1 MSGAEAAVREAPVA
15 LGRSQLY
22 ALFGEMVRRGASDLH
37 LRAGRRPMLRVN
49 GALEETDLTIV
60 SQDDLQRSLGE
71 VLSPSQ
77 RQRFAEHKELDFAI
91 GVPGLGRFR
100 INLFWERGSLA
111 FSIRAVPSEVPRLES
126 LGLPRVLADI
136 ALSPRGLVLVTG
148 ITGSGKSTTLAAMI
162 RHVNENRSVN
172 IVGIEDPVEFVHP
185 DLKAIVAQREVGSDT
200 LSFHD
205 ALRHVL
211 RQDPDVILLGE
222 IRDADSMETLLKAA
236 ETGHLVF
243 STLHTTDAAQ
253 TISRILSFFPP
264 HQQNEVR
271 AMLASALRAVI
282 SLRLVPRSDGSGR
295 VPAAEVLVN
304 TAAIADRIRQPD
316 PAAGLDEL
324 MAEGNAHYGMQTFD
338 QSLMGLYRSGAIAY
352 DAAMFYATNPSEFAL
367 RASGVAAGSAMQ
379 GLV

>member
-1 MSGAEAAVREAPVA
+1 
-15 LGRSQLY
+15 
-22 ALFGEMVRRGASDLH
+22 
-37 LRAGRRPMLRVN
+37 
-49 GALEETDLTIV
+49 
-60 SQDDLQRSLGE
+60 
-71 VLSPSQ
+71 
-77 RQRFAEHKELDFAI
+77 
-91 GVPGLGRFR
+91 
-100 INLFWERGSLA
+100 
-111 FSIRAVPSEVPRLES
+111 
-126 LGLPRVLADI
+126 
-136 ALSPRGLVLVTG
+136 
-148 ITGSGKSTTLAAMI
+148 
-162 RHVNENRSVN
+162 
-172 IVGIEDPVEFVHP
+172 
-185 DLKAIVAQREVGSDT
+185 
-200 LSFHD
+200 
-205 ALRHVL
+205 
-211 RQDPDVILLGE
+211 VILLGE